1 MGFKEHILNPI
12 IKNCGLSNSN
22 ILLLPGNHDA
32 QRNVIESI
40 KDSHFKDL
48 RDNNSE
54 WDFNNYISEHHDS
67 FANIFSNFRQTTIEY
82 TSSQWENLGFLGFD
96 IDNDWSVACLNTALC
111 TFAHINNLHDEGNLS
126 IATRPLYEW
135 LDTKVGRHKI
145 LLMHHPIDVLSFW
158 AAEELKGLI
167 RTKFDI
173 VITGHTHNQDL
184 TKPLSSVREVIDCQ
198 LPHLFHDK
206 SERAMGYCILDFNVK
221 SEMDQIQYREWNPR
235 KLKFVPGTSFT
246 EEENGIVLIK
256 TNSVAPKL
264 TNDRILAKLTIDFNE
279 SMKVYEDMP
288 SIDWENRFVSLKRV
302 DQNLSFNENEL
313 YDETYIINEDDNFV
327 LLSPRDYGLTCYG
340 RHFALK
346 LWKEY
351 GLFSIFI
358 ENPNLKIPQIGNR
371 INALLDEYGTSKTDV
386 AWIIIDEWILPQ
398 KQRKEIIDYFQKQ
411 FPNTKLL
418 LLSPRLEKY
427 FTDNDEVSMD
437 DGFKYLYL
445 TPLTRHQMR
454 SIANTFNKTKFIA
467 EEDILIKRLDDDIR
481 TFNMHRSPMNCITL
495 LYVFKSSFEENP
507 VNRTEVLE
515 KVLGLIFDNDETPTY
530 STIPD
535 QKDCRFALGKLCEH
549 LLRNESNDYTFT
561 KEEFIAN
568 INNISKEQWI
578 DVEGN
583 YLYDLLW
590 RNHILLPY
598 DGRIRFRSSYWVYFF
613 GAIQMQNDPKF
624 ADYILSDEKYLHFP
638 MILEFYSGLN
648 RRQEIAASV
657 ILSNLNK
664 TITEVRNNVGIPD
677 QWNLYKLLKIET
689 SDAQKQRL
697 LNNLETE
704 ICGSNLPT
712 EVKDSIADKDYDQ
725 RRPFDQDV
733 YKLLED
739 YAVNKLMNYIPIA
752 SRVLRNSDYVNPQI
766 KHNLFMCII
775 NAWRTLLDTLAMLT
789 PVLAIKGHV
798 TYGGASFTFVD
809 DISKYPLEQRM
820 LIVLGSLPSNIIRW
834 FEGDLYSNRNA
845 PMYYEYLENNYEQ
858 LSKFLVASL
867 ILRQLPD
874 KWEIRIPKF
883 VKSLSENSYYLAG
896 LVNAMRFT
904 YSNKVIS
911 NEDAHRLKLLLK
923 ESIGRIRTRQ
933 SFVSPKLLNRIVSSD
948 DIPDRKEVDE

>member
-1 MGFKEHILNPI
+1 
-12 IKNCGLSNSN
+12 
-22 ILLLPGNHDA
+22 
-32 QRNVIESI
+32 
-40 KDSHFKDL
+40 
-48 RDNNSE
+48 
-54 WDFNNYISEHHDS
+54 
-67 FANIFSNFRQTTIEY
+67 
-82 TSSQWENLGFLGFD
+82 
-96 IDNDWSVACLNTALC
+96 
-111 TFAHINNLHDEGNLS
+111 
-126 IATRPLYEW
+126 
-135 LDTKVGRHKI
+135 
-145 LLMHHPIDVLSFW
+145 
-158 AAEELKGLI
+158 
-167 RTKFDI
+167 
-173 VITGHTHNQDL
+173 
-184 TKPLSSVREVIDCQ
+184 
-198 LPHLFHDK
+198 
-206 SERAMGYCILDFNVK
+206 
-221 SEMDQIQYREWNPR
+221 
-235 KLKFVPGTSFT
+235 
-246 EEENGIVLIK
+246 
-256 TNSVAPKL
+256 
-264 TNDRILAKLTIDFNE
+264 
-279 SMKVYEDMP
+279 
-288 SIDWENRFVSLKRV
+288 
-302 DQNLSFNENEL
+302 
-313 YDETYIINEDDNFV
+313 
-327 LLSPRDYGLTCYG
+327 
-340 RHFALK
+340 
-346 LWKEY
+346 
-351 GLFSIFI
+351 
-358 ENPNLKIPQIGNR
+358 
-371 INALLDEYGTSKTDV
+371 
-386 AWIIIDEWILPQ
+386 
-398 KQRKEIIDYFQKQ
+398 
-411 FPNTKLL
+411 
-418 LLSPRLEKY
+418 
-427 FTDNDEVSMD
+427 
-437 DGFKYLYL
+437 
-445 TPLTRHQMR
+445 
-454 SIANTFNKTKFIA
+454 
-467 EEDILIKRLDDDIR
+467 
-481 TFNMHRSPMNCITL
+481 
-495 LYVFKSSFEENP
+495 
-507 VNRTEVLE
+507 
-515 KVLGLIFDNDETPTY
+515 
-530 STIPD
+530 
-535 QKDCRFALGKLCEH
+535 
-549 LLRNESNDYTFT
+549 
-561 KEEFIAN
+561 
-568 INNISKEQWI
+568 
-578 DVEGN
+578 
-583 YLYDLLW
+583 
-590 RNHILLPY
+590 
-598 DGRIRFRSSYWVYFF
+598 
-613 GAIQMQNDPKF
+613 MQNDPEF

-689 SDAQKQRL
+689 SEAQKQRL

-775 NAWRTLLDTLAMLT
+775 NAWKTLLDTLAMLT

-896 LVNAMRFT
+896 LVNEMRFT